1 MSWIGVTFKMAP
13 FVTRVALAV
22 WYQAKRSRSAGAVVS
37 PTLLEQFGVSRKAG
51 YLALEKLEAAGL
63 VEVDRHRGRAPR
75 VTVKEPEA

>member
-1 MSWIGVTFKMAP
+1 M
-13 FVTRVALAV
+13 ALAV